1 MWVRCSTPEH
11 HMCKEGTRMGRSDVN
26 MLTVSYEPVRSH
38 ESKPEIPQAV
48 QPSKAQVENKLTELL
63 RCPSC
68 DSKLSSPEA
77 KMGRCLS
84 CGCKLSGEQEGSQ
97 DRKFTVGI

>member
-1 MWVRCSTPEH
+1 
-11 HMCKEGTRMGRSDVN
+11 MGRTDFSV
-26 MLTVSYEPVRSH
+26 LTVSFEPVGKQVI
-38 ESKPEIPQAV
+38 EQEVPNTV
-48 QPSKAQVENKLTELL
+48 AQERQSGIKVDAILSQLL

-84 CGCKLSGEQEGSQ
+84 CGCNLTGQPGEAQS
-97 DRKFTVGI
+97 KPFTIGI

>member
-1 MWVRCSTPEH
+1 MY
-11 HMCKEGTRMGRSDVN
+11 KEGNCNMGRTDFSV
-26 MLTVSYEPVRSH
+26 LSVSFEPAGKQVIKQEVQNAATGRQSGI
-38 ESKPEIPQAV
+38 KVDAV
-48 QPSKAQVENKLTELL
+48 LSQLL

-84 CGCKLSGEQEGSQ
+84 CGCNLTGQPSEAQSKP
-97 DRKFTVGI
+97 FTIGI

>member
-1 MWVRCSTPEH
+1 
-11 HMCKEGTRMGRSDVN
+11 MGRTDYNVLSVSFEPAGKQMISQDAQAKVDV
-26 MLTVSYEPVRSH
+26 R
-38 ESKPEIPQAV
+38 QASIKV
-48 QPSKAQVENKLTELL
+48 DDVLSQLL

-84 CGCKLSGEQEGSQ
+84 CGCNLTGEDS
-97 DRKFTVGI
+97 KAFTVGI